1 MVFIAP
7 PFLSDAFLLPLL
19 LPLPYGTIVKNVV
32 SKKTD
37 SKQGKVTVHTRAGN
51 SHFCAKRRNLF
62 FSVFFLSTI
71 RFVDVNYFSLPPS
84 HSFFPVEKDPLFAL
98 SSLIFSFYYKKT
110 HDFSYF

>member
-1 MVFIAP
+1 MSNNQDCDPI
-7 PFLSDAFLLPLL
+7 
-19 LPLPYGTIVKNVV
+19 Y
-32 SKKTD
+32 
-37 SKQGKVTVHTRAGN
+37 VTVHTRAGN